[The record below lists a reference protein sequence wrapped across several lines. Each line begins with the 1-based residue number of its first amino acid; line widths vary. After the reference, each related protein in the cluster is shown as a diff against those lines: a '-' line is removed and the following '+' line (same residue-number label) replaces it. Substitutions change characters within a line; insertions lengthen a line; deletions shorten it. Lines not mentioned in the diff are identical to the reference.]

1 MNTPFRRPLIALFVA
16 MALAACDPGNE
27 RVVVKKHSPAN
38 VPVAEQSASAG
49 ASAPPPQP
57 QQPSQPQVSMSV
69 PDFTALMKME
79 GPAVVNVISTNKASR
94 SRRGAEAQDEDPLAE
109 FFRRF
114 MPGPNGPGGPGQ
126 DGGSGGGGGPGG
138 GARAGLGSGFIISPD
153 GYILT
158 NAHVVTNFDEI
169 TVRLSDSKREFK
181 AKVVGADKRTDVA
194 LIKIDATNLP
204 AAKLGNSSSVQAGQ
218 WVAAIGSPFGFS
230 NTITAGIVSAT
241 GRALPEETYVPF
253 IQTDVA
259 VNPGNSG
266 GPLINLQGEVV
277 GINSQI
283 YSGTGGYMGVSFAIP
298 IEVALDVAKQLQAS
312 GKVTRGRMGIGIQPV
327 TKELAESFKLD
338 STTGAVVTAVER
350 DSPAEKA
357 GLKVGD
363 IILSYNGKQI
373 EDPNELPRLV
383 AATKPGER
391 ATVELYRNGKRER
404 TQVTVGEFPPDQKV
418 ASKGRPQKKERASD
432 ENGLG
437 LAVAELPPEARKQLG
452 VDYGLIVEDVV
463 GGPAERSPIQPG
475 DVILAV
481 NQQRFASVQEFNRLV
496 SQYRKGDK
504 LALLVRRGEGS
515 VYVPIEV
522 G

>member
-1 MNTPFRRPLIALFVA
+1 MNTPLRSLLALSVA
-16 MALAACDPGNE
+16 AALAGCHPGNE
-27 RVVVKKHSPAN
+27 RVIVKKPASSGEA
-38 VPVAEQSASAG
+38 VAAQSASTG
-49 ASAPPPQP
+49 ASAPAP
-57 QQPSQPQVSMSV
+57 QQASAQPQVTMAV
-69 PDFTALMKME
+69 PDFTALMKNE
-79 GPAVVNVISTNKASR
+79 GPAVVNVISTNKAAAR
-94 SRRGAEAQDEDPLAE
+94 SKRGADTEDEDPMAE

-114 MPGPNGPGGPGQ
+114 MPGP
-126 DGGSGGGGGPGG
+126 GGPGG
-138 GARAGLGSGFIISPD
+138 GDGGSGNGGAPRAGLGSGFIISPD

-158 NAHVVTNFDEI
+158 NAHVVTDFDEI
-169 TVRLSDSKREFK
+169 TVRLSDKKREFK

-194 LIKIDATNLP
+194 LIKIDASGLP
-204 AAKLGNSSSVQAGQ
+204 AAKLGNSSTVQAGQ

-298 IEVALDVAKQLQAS
+298 IEVALDVAKQLQAT

-350 DSPAEKA
+350 GSPADKA
-357 GLKVGD
+357 GIKVGD
-363 IILSYNGKQI
+363 IILGYNGKAI

-383 AATKPGER
+383 AATKPGQS
-391 ATVELYRNGKRER
+391 ASVELFRAGKRER
-404 TQVTVGEFPPDQKV
+404 LQVTIGEFPPEKV
-418 ASKGRPQKKERASD
+418 ASRNVPQKKEKASD

-452 VDYGLIVEDVV
+452 VDYGLVVEDVV
-463 GGPAERSPIQPG
+463 GGAAERSPIQPG

-481 NQQRFASVQEFNRLV
+481 NQQRFSSIQEFNKLV